1 MSLANFLLGRTSES
15 GLEVAMLRLI
25 HSALVT
31 ITLIM
36 AFGSSSFAQAPQPPQ
51 GQKIGSLTCRIAP
64 SIGLLIGSQQRM
76 ACRFVPDG
84 PFPAENYAGVLNRLG
99 LDVGISAGGVL
110 VWGVFASTTNPGPGA
125 LAGVY
130 AGASGAIGVGLGA
143 GANVLFGG
151 SGNTISLQPIS
162 LQGSVS
168 LNLAL
173 GVAGLTLTW
182 VQ

>member
-1 MSLANFLLGRTSES
+1 MFRFIHLALMT
-15 GLEVAMLRLI
+15 V
-25 HSALVT
+25 
-31 ITLIM
+31 TLIV
-36 AFGSSSFAQAPQPPQ
+36 AFGSPSFAQAPQ
-51 GQKIGSLTCRIAP
+51 GQKVGSLSCRIAP
-64 SIGLLIGSQQRM
+64 SIGLIIGSNQRM

-84 PFPAENYAGVLNRLG
+84 PFPAENYAGVLSRVG
-99 LDVGISAGGVL
+99 LDIGFSAGGVMG
-110 VWGVFASTTNPGPGA
+110 WAVFASTTKPGPGA

-130 AGASGAIGVGLGA
+130 AGASGAIGVGVGV

-151 SGNTISLQPIS
+151 SGNTISLQPVS
-162 LQGSVS
+162 LQGSVG

>member
-1 MSLANFLLGRTSES
+1 
-15 GLEVAMLRLI
+15 MLRFI
-25 HSALVT
+25 HSALVA
-31 ITLIM
+31 IALIM
-36 AFGSSSFAQAPQPPQ
+36 AFGSPSFAQAPQ

-76 ACRFVPDG
+76 ACQFVPDG
-84 PFPAENYAGVLNRLG
+84 PFPPESYAGVLNRLG
-99 LDVGISAGGVL
+99 LDIGISAGGIL

>member
-1 MSLANFLLGRTSES
+1 
-15 GLEVAMLRLI
+15 
-25 HSALVT
+25 
-31 ITLIM
+31 
-36 AFGSSSFAQAPQPPQ
+36 
-51 GQKIGSLTCRIAP
+51 
-64 SIGLLIGSQQRM
+64 M
-76 ACRFVPDG
+76 ACQFAPDG
-84 PFPAENYAGVLNRLG
+84 PFPPESYAGVLNRLG
-99 LDVGISAGGVL
+99 LDIGISAGGVL
-110 VWGVFASTTNPGPGA
+110 VWGVFASTTNPGRGA

-130 AGASGAIGVGLGA
+130 AGASGAVGVGLGA
-143 GANVLFGG
+143 GANVLLGG

>member
-1 MSLANFLLGRTSES
+1 
-15 GLEVAMLRLI
+15 MLRFI
-25 HSALVT
+25 HSALMAVT
-31 ITLIM
+31 LLL
-36 AFGSSSFAQAPQPPQ
+36 AFGAPSFAQAPQ
-51 GQKIGSLTCRIAP
+51 GQKIGSLTCRLSP
-64 SIGLLIGSQQRM
+64 SIGLIIGSQTRM

-84 PFPAENYAGVLNRLG
+84 PHPAESYAGVLNRLG
-99 LDVGISAGGVL
+99 LDIGISAGGVL
-110 VWGVFASTTNPGPGA
+110 AWAVFASTTNPGPGA

-130 AGASGAIGVGLGA
+130 AGASGAIGVGVGV

-151 SGNTISLQPIS
+151 SGNTISLQPVS
-162 LQGSVS
+162 LQGSVG

>member
-1 MSLANFLLGRTSES
+1 
-15 GLEVAMLRLI
+15 MLRFI

-162 LQGSVS
+162 LQGSLS

>member
-1 MSLANFLLGRTSES
+1 MFRF
-15 GLEVAMLRLI
+15 I
-25 HSALVT
+25 YSALVT

-36 AFGSSSFAQAPQPPQ
+36 TLGSASFAQAPQ
-51 GQKIGSLTCRIAP
+51 GQKIGSLSCRIAP

-84 PFPAENYAGVLNRLG
+84 PYPPESYAGVLNRLG
-99 LDVGISAGGVL
+99 LDIGISAGGVL

>member
-1 MSLANFLLGRTSES
+1 MLGVIRW
-15 GLEVAMLRLI
+15 
-25 HSALVT
+25 ALVT
-31 ITLIM
+31 VALILI
-36 AFGSSSFAQAPQPPQ
+36 GTPSFAQAPQ
-51 GQKIGSLTCRIAP
+51 GQKVGSLTCRLSP
-64 SIGLLIGSQQRM
+64 SIGLIIGSQQRM
-76 ACRFVPDG
+76 ACQFVPDG
-84 PFPAENYAGVLNRLG
+84 GSPPESYAGVLNRLG
-99 LDVGISAGGVL
+99 LDIGISAGGVL
-110 VWGVFASTTNPGPGA
+110 VWAVFASTTTPRPGA

-130 AGASGAIGVGLGA
+130 RGASGSIGVGVGV

-151 SGNTISLQPIS
+151 SGSTISLQPVS

>member
-1 MSLANFLLGRTSES
+1 MVHVIR
-15 GLEVAMLRLI
+15 
-25 HSALVT
+25 SALMVVP
-31 ITLIM
+31 LLF
-36 AFGSSSFAQAPQPPQ
+36 AFVSPSFAQAPQ
-51 GQKIGSLTCRIAP
+51 GQKVGTLTCRLSP
-64 SIGLLIGSQQRM
+64 SIGLIIGSQQRM

-84 PFPAENYAGVLNRLG
+84 GSPESYAGVLNRLG
-99 LDVGISAGGVL
+99 LDIGISAGGVL
-110 VWGVFASTTNPGPGA
+110 VWAVFASTATPRPGA

-130 AGASGAIGVGLGA
+130 AGASGAIGVGLGV

>member
-1 MSLANFLLGRTSES
+1 
-15 GLEVAMLRLI
+15 MLRFIHLALMTAALI
-25 HSALVT
+25 G
-31 ITLIM
+31 
-36 AFGSSSFAQAPQPPQ
+36 AFGSPSFAQAPQ
-51 GQKIGSLTCRIAP
+51 GQKVGMLTCRIAP
-64 SIGLLIGSQQRM
+64 SIGLIIGSQQRM

-84 PFPAENYAGVLNRLG
+84 QFPAENYAGVLNRVG
-99 LDVGISAGGVL
+99 LDIGFSAGGVMG
-110 VWGVFASTTNPGPGA
+110 WAVFASTTKPSPGA

-130 AGASGAIGVGLGA
+130 AGASGAIGIGVGV

-151 SGNTISLQPIS
+151 SGSTISLQPVS

-173 GVAGLTLTW
+173 GVSSLTLTW

>member
-1 MSLANFLLGRTSES
+1 
-15 GLEVAMLRLI
+15 
-25 HSALVT
+25 
-31 ITLIM
+31 
-36 AFGSSSFAQAPQPPQ
+36 
-51 GQKIGSLTCRIAP
+51 
-64 SIGLLIGSQQRM
+64 
-76 ACRFVPDG
+76 
-84 PFPAENYAGVLNRLG
+84 
-99 LDVGISAGGVL
+99 L
-110 VWGVFASTTNPGPGA
+110 VWGVFASTTNPVPGA

-143 GANVLFGG
+143 AANVLFGG